1 MARRKDGA
9 GKKKAPE
16 KKKSRGR
23 GDGERRRR
31 AYFYA
36 QENPICQLLEDR
48 ELGWETIVECFLTF
62 FKKLRMGKRNRV
74 LLEMLSMYFIWK

>member
-1 MARRKDGA
+1 MARRNDGA

-16 KKKSRGR
+16 KKSQGR

-36 QENPICQLLEDR
+36 QGNQICQLLEDR
-48 ELGWETIVECFLTF
+48 ELGWGTSGEYF
-62 FKKLRMGKRNRV
+62 FDFFQKK
-74 LLEMLSMYFIWK
+74 

>member
-1 MARRKDGA
+1 MGKTKRIDWIHCTKEGWRGEEEGAR
-9 GKKKAPE
+9 

-48 ELGWETIVECFLTF
+48 ELGWEESVFFLLF
-62 FKKLRMGKRNRV
+62 SKK
-74 LLEMLSMYFIWK
+74 

>member
-16 KKKSRGR
+16 KKSRGR

-36 QENPICQLLEDR
+36 QGNPICQLLEDR
-48 ELGWETIVECFLTF
+48 ELGWETIGECFLPF
-62 FKKLRMGKRNRV
+62 SKKIKMEKRNRV
-74 LLEMLSMYFIWK
+74 LLEMLLVR